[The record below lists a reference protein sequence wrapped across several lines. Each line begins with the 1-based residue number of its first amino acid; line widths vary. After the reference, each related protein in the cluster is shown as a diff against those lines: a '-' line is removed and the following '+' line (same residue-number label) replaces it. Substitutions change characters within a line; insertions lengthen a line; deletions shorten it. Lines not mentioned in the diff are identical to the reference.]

1 MAKYKD
7 RKFNKYCAFV
17 GYDAYADAT
26 TRGQIRTA
34 FEQHTSIP
42 TNWDIL
48 EGVYDYIFLKLG
60 VDGEGSVGRPVMVTE
75 PVANFGHSRRM
86 INEMLFECYS
96 VPSVT
101 FGVDS
106 LLSYRQNR
114 GQSGL
119 IVSSSHTSTHIIP
132 VLNRKPQMQMC
143 ARLNWGGSQAQ
154 EFLLKL
160 LRLKYPTFPGRMTT
174 EQMETY
180 VKQYCY
186 LATDYATELST
197 YLDWSGLE
205 EERDIIIQYPFT
217 EQVVIEKS
225 AEDLARVAE
234 RKKESGRRLQE
245 QAAKM
250 RLEKLVKKEQEL
262 EYYQRL
268 HNDYVNAPTK
278 KEQRRILDDE
288 EFKDEAALE
297 RIIRDLDKSIR
308 KSRNKDL
315 GAPEEEE
322 NLEEQLNRFP
332 LLDVPDGQL
341 DENGIKEKRH
351 QRLMKSGVEARIR
364 AKQEKERERAR
375 VAEEERK
382 DHELRENKFDDWLAG
397 RREQRVSLLAKMK
410 EQARQKADSSNR
422 KGIASQ
428 MRMKTLAN
436 LASDGPKRKRRGG
449 GDYDDDFGANDD
461 DWGVYRTVATEPAS
475 DDEEPEE
482 DALTALKALESE
494 LLQFDPS
501 FSEKDTIEAQND
513 WTKSVLHAFLRGA
526 RPADPESQ
534 REANQIHLNVERVRV
549 PEVVFQPG
557 IAGVDQAGLVEII
570 EGIVMGRSSDLGQQ
584 QALLNDVFLT
594 GGHTMFTT
602 FEERLRKELIA
613 TVPSDLTVNVRK
625 AHDPILD
632 AWKGAASWWSS
643 AESGDRDG
651 ATVTYAEYLE
661 KGSDYIKVTR
671 TLFAFSHLWLAVA
684 YPFAGTWPRE
694 LGCTIIRVRRMKSIV
709 PSWYVWHKSAPEPP
723 IVDFRQCYRRLVQ
736 GSLNPQLYQ
745 IRQTERIQ
753 AHVHAP
759 TSFHRSVWDTW
770 AIANLQGVALVV
782 TCGSAIA
789 TNIRH

>member
-7 RKFNKYCAFV
+7 RKFTKYCAFV

-60 VDGEGSVGRPVMVTE
+60 VDGQESVGRPIMVTE
-75 PVANFGHSRRM
+75 PVANLGHSRRM
-86 INEMLFECYS
+86 MNEMLFECYGA
-96 VPSVT
+96 PSVT
-101 FGVDS
+101 YGIDS
-106 LLSYRQNR
+106 LLSYRQNK

-160 LRLKYPTFPGRMTT
+160 LRLKYPTFPGKMTM

-186 LATDYATELST
+186 LATDYPAELGN
-197 YLDWSGLE
+197 YLDWAGLE
-205 EERDIIIQYPFT
+205 ETRDIIIQYPFT
-217 EQVVIEKS
+217 EQVIVEKS
-225 AEDLARVAE
+225 PEELAKIAE

-250 RLEKLVKKEQEL
+250 RLEKLIKKEQEL
-262 EYYQRL
+262 EWYQKV
-268 HNDYVNAPTK
+268 HEDYVNAPTK

-297 RIIRDLDKSIR
+297 RRINELDKSIR

-315 GAPEEEE
+315 GMPEEEE
-322 NLEEQLNRFP
+322 NLEEQLNKFP
-332 LLDVPDGQL
+332 LLEIPDDQL
-341 DENGIKEKRH
+341 DEAGIKEKRH

-375 VAEEERK
+375 VAEEERR
-382 DHELRENKFDDWLAG
+382 DLELRETKFEDWLAG
-397 RREQRVSLLAKMK
+397 RRDQRLSLMAKIK

-449 GDYDDDFGANDD
+449 GEYDDDFGANDE

-475 DDEEPEE
+475 DDDEPEE
-482 DALTALKALESE
+482 DPLDALKALESE
-494 LLQFDPS
+494 LLQYDPE
-501 FSEKDTIEAQND
+501 FTEKDTLEAQND

-534 REANQIHLNVERVRV
+534 REANQIHLNVERIRV

-570 EGIVMGRSSDLGQQ
+570 EGIVMGRFSDCDQQ
-584 QALLNDVFLT
+584 QALLKDVFLT
-594 GGHTMFTT
+594 GGNTMFAT
-602 FEERLRKELIA
+602 FEERLWRELTA
-613 TVPSDLTVNVRK
+613 TLPSDFAINVRK
-625 AHDPILD
+625 ANEPVLD
-632 AWKGAASWWSS
+632 AWKGAASWWSGAS
-643 AESGDRDG
+643 ANDRDA
-651 ATVTYAEYLE
+651 ATVMRAEYLE
-661 KGSDYIKVTR
+661 KGSDYIKVR
-671 TLFAFSHLWLAVA
+671 LNS
-684 YPFAGTWPRE
+684 G
-694 LGCTIIRVRRMKSIV
+694 
-709 PSWYVWHKSAPEPP
+709 AP
-723 IVDFRQCYRRLVQ
+723 QC
-736 GSLNPQLYQ
+736 
-745 IRQTERIQ
+745 
-753 AHVHAP
+753 
-759 TSFHRSVWDTW
+759 
-770 AIANLQGVALVV
+770 
-782 TCGSAIA
+782 
-789 TNIRH
+789 